1 MEFCTESGQVNVT
14 FIRENV
20 VCISAAPGRELP
32 QEDWISVLPN
42 IRKPVVLKKTE
53 TSKKRTISS
62 SRLTVRM
69 EKGSGILSFLSDGR
83 KLLSEDGRDFP
94 PVDGYDGKFC
104 APEQRF
110 RIPSSD
116 ALYGLGQHQQGVMNW
131 RGHEVLLRQTNTGSG
146 LPFLVST
153 GGWAILWDSPS
164 VTRFKEKAGTMSF
177 QAEAGECV
185 RYVLI
190 AGNDIDELIRGYR
203 ILTGAAPMFPKWA
216 CGYWQ
221 SKERYESGKELLDV
235 VARFREDKF
244 PLDAIVQDW
253 QYWGDNSH
261 WNAMDFL
268 KPGFKR
274 FSGTIQKLHKQNA
287 KVMISIWPCFGS
299 KTEAFEEMDRHGHLY
314 PQHELGWP
322 MWARF
327 YDPFHPEA
335 RHLYWERLR
344 KKLWASGLDSWWMD
358 ATEPEIFGEEA
369 KTIQTALGPGIRWFN
384 AYPLMTTRGVYEGQR
399 SETDAKR
406 VCILTRSG
414 WAGQQRYGTVVWS
427 GDISATWEV
436 YKRQIAA
443 GVNFSMA
450 GIPWWASDIGGFFT
464 MDGLHDGF
472 VAEYPGGYRN
482 EDYRELYTRWFQF
495 GAFSPVFRSHG
506 TDTPR
511 EPWRFGEP
519 GTKYYDSLLRFARL
533 RYRLLPYLYSLTWKV
548 TSEGA
553 SIMRGLVMDFPKDRK
568 VHGIADQFLY
578 GKEFLVNP
586 VVLPLYTRG
595 DYGGDVIT
603 GDCLTGLDGVKK
615 GGMKAEYFSDL
626 TFGNKVAE
634 ATKVLPDFGKDHR
647 PPPKCPR
654 KSFSIRW
661 IGHLVPP
668 DTGVYELTVSSEADT
683 RLIVGG
689 RVCIDRKSGSDTS
702 PSCSVD
708 LRKGEKV
715 TLVLEMARARDSSIC
730 NLRWRKPSARGWEE
744 PEKVRSV
751 YLPVGAEWIDFWTGQ
766 RFSGGQTV
774 SAAAPIQEMP
784 LFVRTGSILPLGPVV
799 EHSSGGDPEEI
810 EIRIYPGADGSFDL
824 YEDAG
829 DGYAYERGVFSL
841 IRFRWDDENKRL
853 TVLERTGS
861 FPGMRNT
868 RTFRIVLV
876 RPERGAGPDR
886 TPSSDAVIRYS
897 GAEIRKT
904 ITRR

>member
-1 MEFCTESGQVNVT
+1 MEFRTRTGQMSVT
-14 FIRENV
+14 FICENI
-20 VCISAAPGRELP
+20 VCIAAGPGRAIP
-32 QEDWISVLPN
+32 QEDGISILPN
-42 IRKPVVLKKTE
+42 VRKPVVLKKTG
-53 TSKKRTISS
+53 TAKRMTISS
-62 SRLTVRM
+62 SRLTVQM
-69 EKGSGILSFLSDGR
+69 EKESGILSFLSDGR
-83 KLLSEDGRDFP
+83 KLLSEDGRRFP
-94 PVDGYDGKFC
+94 RVDGYDGKFC

-110 RIPSSD
+110 RIPASD

-131 RGHEVLLRQTNTGSG
+131 RGHDVLLRQTNTGSG

-153 GGWAILWDSPS
+153 GGWAIFWDSPS
-164 VTRFKEKAGTMSF
+164 VTRFKEKDGTMSF
-177 QAEAGECV
+177 RAEAGECV
-185 RYVLI
+185 RYFLI

-235 VARFREDKF
+235 VTRFRKDKF

-268 KPGFKR
+268 NPGFKR
-274 FSGTIQKLHKQNA
+274 FSGTVQSLHKQNA
-287 KVMISIWPCFGS
+287 KVMISIWPCFGP
-299 KTEAFEEMDRHGHLY
+299 KTEAFEEMERYGHLY
-314 PQHELGWP
+314 PQHESGWP
-322 MWARF
+322 LWARF

-335 RHLYWERLR
+335 RQLYWERLR
-344 KKLWASGLDSWWMD
+344 KKLWASGVDSWWMD

-369 KTIQTALGPGIRWFN
+369 KTIPTALGPGIRWLN
-384 AYPLMTTRGVYEGQR
+384 AYPIMTTSGVYEGQR
-399 SETDAKR
+399 SDTDRKR
-406 VCILTRSG
+406 VCILTRSA

-450 GIPWWASDIGGFFT
+450 GIPWWSTDIGGFFT
-464 MDGLHDGF
+464 MGGIHDGF
-472 VAEYPGGYRN
+472 VAEYPGGHQN

-511 EPWRFGEP
+511 EPWRFGDP
-519 GTKYYDSLLRFARL
+519 GTKYYDSLLCFARL

-553 SIMRGLVMDFPKDRK
+553 SLMRGLVMDFPKDRK
-568 VHGIADQFLY
+568 VHGIADQFMY
-578 GKEFLVNP
+578 GKEFLVSP

-595 DYGGDVIT
+595 DNGGNLIP
-603 GDCLTGLDGVKK
+603 GACLAGPNGKK
-615 GGMKAEYFSDL
+615 GGLKAEYFPDH
-626 TFGNKVAE
+626 TFGSMVAE
-634 ATKVLPDFGKDHR
+634 AEKVLPRFGKDFR
-647 PPPKCPR
+647 PPSGVPR
-654 KSFSIRW
+654 KRFSIRLS
-661 IGHLVPP
+661 GHLVPP
-668 DTGVYELTVSSEADT
+668 ETGLYELTVSSQAET

-689 RVCIDRKSGSDTS
+689 RVCIDRQKGSDTS
-702 PSCSVD
+702 PSCSVN

-715 TLVLEMARARDSSIC
+715 ALLLETSLARSSIC
-730 NLRWRKPSARGWEE
+730 NLRWRKPSEREWEE
-744 PEKVRSV
+744 PEKARPV
-751 YLPVGAEWIDFWTGQ
+751 YLPAGAEWIDFWRGQ

-774 SAAAPIQEMP
+774 SAAASIQEMP
-784 LFVRTGSILPLGPVV
+784 LFVRAGSILPLGPVV
-799 EHSSGGDPEEI
+799 EHSSGRDPEEI

-824 YEDAG
+824 YEDEG
-829 DGYAYERGVFSL
+829 DGYAYEQGVSSL
-841 IRFRWDDENKRL
+841 IRFRWREKTKRL
-853 TVLERTGS
+853 TIHERTGS
-861 FPGMRNT
+861 FPGMRKT

-886 TPSSDAVIRYS
+886 TPSVDAVIRYS
-897 GAEIRKT
+897 GKEITKT